1 MKKVIDMQYSF
12 PDAENYRRR
21 EFKETF
27 NKTFLTDD
35 YIDELLKPEKC
46 FLMGEKGT
54 GKTAYAVYL
63 SNGKYKNN
71 DSELRFIRETE
82 YQKFVSL
89 KKDKHLDLSD
99 YTNIWRVILLLLLA
113 KQIATNESVIIP
125 RFIKF
130 RSLNAAIDH
139 YYMNA
144 FSPEIIHALN
154 FVQEAK
160 VAAEIMS
167 EFAKAGG
174 ESKESFFYRK

>member
-27 NKTFLTDD
+27 TKTFLTDD

-63 SNGKYKNN
+63 SNGRYNN
-71 DSELRFIRETE
+71 NNSELRFIRETE

-89 KKDKHLDLSD
+89 KKDRHLDLSD

-113 KQIATNESVIIP
+113 KQIAANESEIIP

-130 RSLNAAIDH
+130 RSLNAEIDH
-139 YYMNA
+139 Y
-144 FSPEIIHALN
+144 
-154 FVQEAK
+154 
-160 VAAEIMS
+160 
-167 EFAKAGG
+167 
-174 ESKESFFYRK
+174 